1 MNIKK
6 DEFAIAVL
14 LPISV
19 GVVSSYLTRDAQT
32 MFSMMNK
39 PALSPPG
46 WLFPVVWTI
55 LYVLMGIASYII
67 YQHGKEREDVKSA
80 LSFYLVQL
88 AFNFFWTIIFFNYES
103 YLFAFIWLIVL
114 WGLILITL
122 LKFNKISRA
131 AAYLMI
137 PYLIWV
143 TFAGYL
149 NLAIYMRNSL

>member
-6 DEFAIAVL
+6 DELAISIL
-14 LPISV
+14 LPIAV
-19 GVVSSYLTRDAQT
+19 GVVSSYLTRDAQI
-32 MFSMMNK
+32 MFSVINK
-39 PALSPPG
+39 PPLSPPG

-67 YQHGKEREDVKSA
+67 YQQGKDREDVKTA
-80 LSFYLVQL
+80 LSFYIVQL

-114 WGLILITL
+114 WNLVLITII
-122 LKFNKISRA
+122 KFNKISRVA
-131 AAYLMI
+131 SYLMI

-149 NLAIYMRNSL
+149 NLGIYMLNP

>member
-6 DEFAIAVL
+6 DELAISIL
-14 LPISV
+14 LPIAV
-19 GVVSSYLTRDAQT
+19 GVVSSYLTRDAQI
-32 MFSMMNK
+32 MFSVINK
-39 PALSPPG
+39 PPLSPPG

-67 YQHGKEREDVKSA
+67 YQHGKAREDVKTA
-80 LSFYLVQL
+80 LSFYIVQL
-88 AFNFFWTIIFFNYES
+88 AFNFFWTIIFFHYES

-114 WGLILITL
+114 WNLVLITII
-122 LKFNKISRA
+122 KFNKISRVA
-131 AAYLMI
+131 SYLMI

-149 NLAIYMRNSL
+149 NLGIYMLNP